1 MNERDLEWEEWFALD
16 QEQWWAQHKQE
27 EDERR
32 WLAAHEEWV
41 QLEFDFEFAPLPL
54 HMQPAPLCHFA

>member
-1 MNERDLEWEEWFALD
+1 MKGRDLEWEEWFAQD

-41 QLEFDFEFAPLPL
+41 QLEFDFDEPS
-54 HMQPAPLCHFA
+54 LCHFA